1 MRLIDADVFKRYVMN
16 SFYDSE
22 HLFKKKET
30 RDVAKQLAEAI
41 CQDIDEQSTAYD
53 VDKVVKQLE
62 DRSVLAR
69 PVGWSKAYEIVTLQ
83 DVIEIVK
90 AGGIENVNSQSED

>member
-1 MRLIDADVFKRYVMN
+1 M
-16 SFYDSE
+16 
-22 HLFKKKET
+22 
-30 RDVAKQLAEAI
+30 AEAI

-62 DRSVLAR
+62 ERSVLAR

-90 AGGIENVNSQSED
+90 AGGIENANSES